1 MPNESCVAC
10 KDIWLCLNVFLQLFN
25 RHKLYSEMVNNLYK
39 TRQAVAINVASLQE
53 RLESTGSQ
61 TGEEGKES

>member
-1 MPNESCVAC
+1 
-10 KDIWLCLNVFLQLFN
+10 
-25 RHKLYSEMVNNLYK
+25 MVNNLYK